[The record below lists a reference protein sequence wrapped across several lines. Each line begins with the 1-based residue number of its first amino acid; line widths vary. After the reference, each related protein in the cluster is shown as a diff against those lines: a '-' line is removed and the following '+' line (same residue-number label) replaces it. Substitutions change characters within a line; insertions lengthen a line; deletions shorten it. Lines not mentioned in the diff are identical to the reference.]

1 MKGNVLAMWN
11 VPLFYLFKKNYFELY
26 EIDSRSIEKKI
37 KQNLQQSINID
48 GIKTCVSR
56 KCIARIQTSNIF
68 YFNY

>member
-1 MKGNVLAMWN
+1 MKLIAD
-11 VPLFYLFKKNYFELY
+11 LQRKK
-26 EIDSRSIEKKI
+26 K

-68 YFNY
+68 YFNYKYL

>member
-1 MKGNVLAMWN
+1 MCLQCEMSHY
-11 VPLFYLFKKNYFELY
+11 FYYSKKNYSELY
-26 EIDSRSIEKKI
+26 EIDSRSIEKKK